1 MIELID
7 VKNGS
12 PNNFIL
18 QSIIYS
24 NETYSIA
31 YGNWENSDYKLALNL
46 KSNNTSLSQTIW
58 TLLPFEGLKV
68 KNLIRF
74 LDKIE
79 NLESKLNLFEILVSE
94 KF

>member
-7 VKNGS
+7 VKNGL

-24 NETYSIA
+24 NEVYSIA

-46 KSNNTSLSQTIW
+46 KSNNSSSSQTLW

-94 KF
+94 KL